1 MAWMLL
7 ALLLSAEPVDGC
19 EAVVVCPTALRSALV
34 PWVEYRRGQGDRL
47 RVIEPSGTADDLLR
61 RVRQAASPA
70 TRFVVLVGDAD
81 AAAASADGGRES
93 ACVPTHYRKAV
104 VNVRFG
110 SEPMLA
116 TDGPYGDLDGD
127 GMPDAAV
134 GRLSADSADQL
145 RTIIA
150 KTLAYE
156 RSSDLGPWRR
166 TIHCVA
172 GVGGFGP
179 LLDGVLESSVRY
191 FLTETVPPA
200 YRVTMTYAAPGSP
213 YCPPLDSFSQAAAAR
228 FNEGGWFWV
237 YMGHGRPEGLDW
249 VRGAS
254 GPRPILDRPQV
265 TQLRANAGAPLAV
278 FLACY
283 GGAFDADDCL
293 GEEML
298 RAEGGPAGV
307 IGASRVAMPY
317 GMASLA
323 VGLLDEVFVRQTPTV
338 GEALLH
344 ARQAL
349 LQHDPADD
357 PRRKLLDAIAA
368 GLSPTRES
376 LRAEREEHAAMFH
389 LLGDPLL
396 RLRHP
401 LTLPLRADVDQ
412 TAPNAQL
419 LIRGS
424 APCAG
429 RLRLE
434 ASPVRGK
441 LPRGLTR
448 HTGGRANTGN
458 GAVAG
463 GAAVA
468 GAQTQ
473 AGLQQAAYEQA
484 NAPGRVVFDA
494 PIAAG
499 EFQVVVPFRA
509 GDDQWIIGFLE
520 SDARFA
526 LGAVRID
533 EKQQMA
539 ADTRLAR

>member
-7 ALLLSAEPVDGC
+7 ALLLSADPVDSG
-19 EAVVVCPTALRSALV
+19 EAVVVCPGALRSALD
-34 PWVEYRRGQGDRL
+34 PWIEYRRGQGHQL
-47 RVIEPSGTADDLLR
+47 RVIESAGTADDVLR
-61 RVRQAASPA
+61 RVRQAATPA

-81 AAAASADGGRES
+81 AAAASAGGGRES
-93 ACVPTHYRKAV
+93 AYVPTHYRKAT

-116 TDGPYGDLDGD
+116 TDGPYGDFDGD
-127 GMPDAAV
+127 GTPDAAV
-134 GRLSADSADQL
+134 GRLSADSTDQL
-145 RTIIA
+145 RTIIE

-156 RSSDLGPWRR
+156 RSADLGPWRR

-172 GVGGFGP
+172 GVGGFGS

-200 YRVTMTYAAPGSP
+200 YRVTMTYASSGSP
-213 YCPPLDSFSQAAAAR
+213 YCPPLDSFSQAVAAR

-249 VRGAS
+249 VRCPSGAQ
-254 GPRPILDRPQV
+254 PILDRPQV
-265 TQLRANAGAPLAV
+265 ARLRANAGGPLAI
-278 FLACY
+278 FFSCY

-323 VGLLDEVFVRQTPTV
+323 VGLLDEVFVRRTPTV

-349 LQHDPADD
+349 LEHDPADD

-401 LTLPLRADVDQ
+401 LTLPLRVDVDQ
-412 TAPNAQL
+412 SVPEGQL

-434 ASPVRGK
+434 AAPMRGR
-441 LPRGLTR
+441 LPHGLTR
-448 HTGGRANTGN
+448 RTSGSVDANGSARTEAQSRAEMQH
-458 GAVAG
+458 AV
-463 GAAVA
+463 
-468 GAQTQ
+468 
-473 AGLQQAAYEQA
+473 YERA
-484 NAPGRVVFDA
+484 NAPGRLVFDA
-494 PIAAG
+494 AVAAG
-499 EFQVVVPFRA
+499 EFQVAVPYRA
-509 GDDQWIIGFLE
+509 GDDQWIIGFLQG
-520 SDARFA
+520 DARFA
-526 LGAVRID
+526 LGAARID
-533 EKQQMA
+533 EKQQIA
-539 ADTRLAR
+539 AESHVPR